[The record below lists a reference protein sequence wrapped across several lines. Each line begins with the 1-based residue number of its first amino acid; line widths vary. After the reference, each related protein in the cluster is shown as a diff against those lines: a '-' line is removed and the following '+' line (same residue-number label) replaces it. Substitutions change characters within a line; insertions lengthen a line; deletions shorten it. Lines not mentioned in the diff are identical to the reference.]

1 MGPSTAEQAWKGLAG
16 FSLHPSWKRVLAEEV
31 PLGGGILRRG
41 PYNNIGV

>member
-31 PLGGGILRRG
+31 HS
-41 PYNNIGV
+41 GVVSFEEGLIIT